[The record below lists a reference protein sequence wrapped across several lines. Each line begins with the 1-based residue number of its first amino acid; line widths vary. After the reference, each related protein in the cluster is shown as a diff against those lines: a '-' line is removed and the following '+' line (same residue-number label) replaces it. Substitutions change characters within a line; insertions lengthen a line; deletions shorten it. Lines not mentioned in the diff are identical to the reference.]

1 MTASGTTPLLVQDNK
16 SGQKPQQQ
24 VIQAS
29 TTWFPRSQL
38 FYRNFTSDD
47 SIKQEEFS
55 QFAKMFKQQRLMM
68 NYSGKDVAIFVQCSS
83 ATIHRFEALEL
94 SLWSMRK
101 WKPHLQ
107 KWLGLVAKSTQVKR
121 LVPNRASQSMTVPLG
136 ARQLLQGPEVL
147 ESDKGPWRPWS
158 PGNRHGQGAQQ
169 R

>member
-16 SGQKPQQQ
+16 SGQKSQQQ

-83 ATIHRFEALEL
+83 ATIHRFEALRL